1 MWTWDC
7 SVQGRSAAGAC
18 HDKQRAMRAAEAWMR
33 EHWAAEAGRQRN
45 NRITWRPA
53 S

>member
-33 EHWAAEAGRQRN
+33 GWAAEAGRQRN